1 MNPITLT
8 YNEEEIDRAARTLLN
23 AVAHSGRRV
32 VALHA
37 DMGVGKTTLVA
48 AICNELHTV
57 QGASSPTFA
66 LINEYPLTDD
76 EAKTTGYGKSVYHF
90 DFYRIE
96 RQEEALG
103 LGVFDYFDSGALC
116 LIEWPERIEGL
127 LPPDT
132 LWVKIDRNPDNTRT
146 ITIFTD

>member
-8 YNEEEIDRAARTLLN
+8 YTEAEIVRAAQLLIDT
-23 AVAHSGRRV
+23 VTDTGRRV
-32 VALHA
+32 VALYA

-48 AICNELHTV
+48 AVCHLLHSE

-66 LINEYPLTDD
+66 LINEYQINDGGEDTVANGKPL
-76 EAKTTGYGKSVYHF
+76 YHF

-96 RQEEALG
+96 RQEEALD
-103 LGVFDYFDSGALC
+103 LGIFDYFDSGALC
-116 LIEWPERIEGL
+116 LIEWPERIEAL
-127 LPPDT
+127 LPSDT

-146 ITIFTD
+146 INIYT